1 MDEELTEH
9 LFERAHIFALDLG
22 ALNIQ
27 RGRDH
32 GLPGYTM
39 WRRLCEGRNATMER
53 YTLNILRVLVNKI
66 DLYVKCTH
74 DEKNYNSTCTLGGV
88 NYRT

>member
-32 GLPGYTM
+32 GLPGYTK
-39 WRRLCEGRNATMER
+39 WRRLCEGRNTTIER
-53 YTLNILRVLVNKI
+53 YTLNILRVLFNEI
-66 DLYVKCTH
+66 KCTH
-74 DEKNYNSTCTLGGV
+74 DKKKKNYNSTCNLGGV

>member
-9 LFERAHIFALDLG
+9 LFGRAHIFALDLG

-32 GLPGYTM
+32 GLPGYTK
-39 WRRLCEGRNATMER
+39 WRRLCEGRNTSMER
-53 YTLNILRVLVNKI
+53 LVLI
-66 DLYVKCTH
+66 
-74 DEKNYNSTCTLGGV
+74 E
-88 NYRT
+88 

>member
-32 GLPGYTM
+32 GLPGYTK

-53 YTLNILRVLVNKI
+53 YILNI
-66 DLYVKCTH
+66 
-74 DEKNYNSTCTLGGV
+74 
-88 NYRT
+88 

>member
-1 MDEELTEH
+1 MDTELTEH

-32 GLPGYTM
+32 GLPRYTK
-39 WRRLCEGRNATMER
+39 WRRLCEGRNTSIER
-53 YTLNILRVLVNKI
+53 FVLDYGLVSTVFRKKI
-66 DLYVKCTH
+66 TSLFI
-74 DEKNYNSTCTLGGV
+74 
-88 NYRT
+88 

>member
-1 MDEELTEH
+1 MDTELTEH

-32 GLPGYTM
+32 GLPGYTK
-39 WRRLCEGRNATMER
+39 WRRLCEGRNTSIER
-53 YTLNILRVLVNKI
+53 FVLDYGLVSTVFRKKI
-66 DLYVKCTH
+66 TSLFI
-74 DEKNYNSTCTLGGV
+74 
-88 NYRT
+88 

>member
-32 GLPGYTM
+32 GLPGYTK
-39 WRRLCEGRNATMER
+39 WRRLCEGRNTTIER
-53 YTLNILRVLVNKI
+53 YTLNTLRVLVNKI
-66 DLYVKCTH
+66 ELLFHEMYA
-74 DEKNYNSTCTLGGV
+74 
-88 NYRT
+88 

>member
-1 MDEELTEH
+1 MDTELTEH

-32 GLPGYTM
+32 GLPGYTK
-39 WRRLCEGRNATMER
+39 WRRLCEGRNTSIER
-53 YTLNILRVLVNKI
+53 FVLDYGLVSTVFRKKI
-66 DLYVKCTH
+66 TSL
-74 DEKNYNSTCTLGGV
+74 TCF
-88 NYRT
+88 NDKHNFACH

>member
-1 MDEELTEH
+1 MDTELTEH

-32 GLPGYTM
+32 GLPGYTK
-39 WRRLCEGRNATMER
+39 WRRLCEGRN
-53 YTLNILRVLVNKI
+53 NSINK
-66 DLYVKCTH
+66 
-74 DEKNYNSTCTLGGV
+74 
-88 NYRT
+88 

>member
-32 GLPGYTM
+32 GLPGYTK
-39 WRRLCEGRNATMER
+39 WRRLCEGRNTTIER

-66 DLYVKCTH
+66 EL
-74 DEKNYNSTCTLGGV
+74 L
-88 NYRT
+88 

>member
-1 MDEELTEH
+1 MDAELTEH

-32 GLPGYTM
+32 GLPGYTK
-39 WRRLCEGRNATMER
+39 WRRLCEGRNTTIER
-53 YTLNILRVLVNKI
+53 YFYRRSLSPLCNFLTYN
-66 DLYVKCTH
+66 LYK
-74 DEKNYNSTCTLGGV
+74 S
-88 NYRT
+88 